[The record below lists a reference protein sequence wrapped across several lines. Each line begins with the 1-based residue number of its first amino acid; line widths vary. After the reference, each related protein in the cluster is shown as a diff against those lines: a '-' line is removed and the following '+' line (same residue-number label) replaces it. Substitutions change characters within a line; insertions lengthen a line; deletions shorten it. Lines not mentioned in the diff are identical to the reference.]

1 MSKLLTNLPMR
12 YFFFLSISWC
22 LLLTSVQTNAQ
33 NNNTITLNLQNGNF
47 KQFVMGVEKQ
57 TTFYFYYN
65 SVDTD
70 SLQINLVVNNATI
83 TQVLQQIFKETDLQ
97 FSIIQQKIFV
107 TRTVQLQNNLGLLYF
122 DPPKDT
128 VKPKNTIAA
137 VQDTTEG
144 KSNNIFVQNKLIYIG
159 KPTASNSGTAVLN
172 GVIKNSK
179 NNEPIVGATVSSGNK
194 SVITDYL
201 GQYSLTLPKGRHLVT
216 VSFAGMRDAL
226 RQLIIYSSGNLNIE
240 MQDEVTTLKTVVVT
254 TQRNSGIKAP
264 KMGVERVTIKQMKVQ
279 PVVFGEADVLRTVLT
294 LPGVTSVGEASTGFN
309 VRGGSADQNLIL
321 FNDAT
326 VFNPSHLFGFFS
338 AFNPNVVKAA
348 ELYKS
353 SIPEKYGGRISSV
366 LDVSVQE
373 GNKKKLGGAGGI
385 GPLTSHLMLEGP
397 LKKEKS
403 SFIIGYRTTYS
414 DWVLKNLKDVGFNN
428 SQASFYDLS
437 LHITHQ
443 IDKKNFLSVTAY
455 TSSDRFKLD
464 RDTLYKYV
472 NNNVNIK
479 WKHIYNNN
487 FFSTFTVGYDNYGYG
502 IESSL
507 KPLDAYELRFKIS
520 QYYLKADFTKT
531 YGNKH
536 RINFGFNSNLFAIEP
551 GNFNPTGTQSLVA
564 PVNIQKEQG
573 IENALYFGDNFEVNS
588 KLAIEAGIRLTAF
601 TALGAST
608 VLNYAPGLERDEA
621 NVIDTSIYKKG
632 QAVKTYFGPEI
643 RLSARYTLSETS
655 SVKFAFN
662 SLRQNIHML
671 SNTTAISPTDI
682 WKLSDAHIKPQ
693 VGQQLSVGYYKT
705 LSNGIE
711 LSSEVYYKWLSNYL
725 DYKSGATLLLN
736 EHIETEVLSSKGK
749 AYGIELMAKKNTG
762 KLTGW
767 LSYTFARTLLR
778 TDDPLTNRP
787 INRGEFYA
795 ANFDKPHS
803 TNLIANYKFSHRF
816 NVSITGVYSTGR
828 PITLPIAV
836 FNYAG
841 GNRVFYSDRNQY
853 RIPDFFRADI
863 SMNIEGNHK
872 VKKLAH
878 SSWSVGVY
886 NLTARKNPYSVYFT
900 TENNQ
905 VKGYQLSIFG
915 SAIPFVTYNFK
926 F

>member
-1 MSKLLTNLPMR
+1 MRNFLFFVFSAYLLFNTVN
-12 YFFFLSISWC
+12 
-22 LLLTSVQTNAQ
+22 VNAQ
-33 NNNTITLNLQNGNF
+33 NNKVSLQLQNAIF
-47 KQFVMGVEKQ
+47 KQFVTQVEKQ
-57 TTFYFYYN
+57 TQFYFYYN
-65 SVDTD
+65 TIDTD
-70 SLQINLVVNNATI
+70 SLNINLNVNDATVQ
-83 TQVLQQIFKETDLQ
+83 QVLQQVFKETDLHYAIVQ
-97 FSIIQQKIFV
+97 NKIFI
-107 TRTVQLQNNLGLLYF
+107 TRTVELQNNLGFVYF
-122 DPPKDT
+122 DSPKDT
-128 VKPKNTIAA
+128 VKLKNSIATI
-137 VQDTTEG
+137 QDTADE
-144 KSNNIFVQNKLIYIG
+144 KSTNIYVQNKLIYIG
-159 KPTASNSGTAVLN
+159 KPTASNSGTAVLS
-172 GVIKNSK
+172 GVIKNIK
-179 NNEPIVGATVSSGNK
+179 NNDPIVGATVSSGNK

-201 GQYSLTLPKGRHLVT
+201 GQYALNLPKGRHLVT
-216 VSFAGMRDAL
+216 VSFSGMRDAL
-226 RQLIIYSSGNLNIE
+226 RQLIIYSSGSLNIE
-240 MQDEVTTLKTVVVT
+240 MQDEVTTLKSVVVT
-254 TQRNSGIKAP
+254 TQKNSGVKAP

-338 AFNPNVVKAA
+338 AFNPNVIKAA

-373 GNKKKLGGAGGI
+373 GNKKKFGGAGGI

-397 LKKEKS
+397 LQKEKS

-414 DWVLKNLKDVGFNN
+414 DWVLKNLKDVSFNN
-428 SQASFYDLS
+428 SQAAFYDLS
-437 LHITHQ
+437 LHVSHQ
-443 IDKKNFLSVTAY
+443 INKKNFIYITAY

-472 NNNVNIK
+472 NNNANIK
-479 WKHIYNNN
+479 WKHIYNSN
-487 FFSTFTVGYDNYGYG
+487 FFSTITVGYDNYGYG

-507 KPLDAYELRFKIS
+507 KPFDAYELKFKMS
-520 QYYLKADFTKT
+520 QYYVKADFTKT
-531 YGNKH
+531 YGKKH
-536 RINFGFNSNLFAIEP
+536 RINFGFNGNYLAIQP
-551 GNFNPTGTQSLVA
+551 GNFNPTGSQSLVV

-573 IENALYFGDNFEVNS
+573 IENSIYFGDNIEVNS
-588 KLAIEAGIRLTAF
+588 KLAVEAGIRLNAF
-601 TALGAST
+601 TALGASK

-621 NVIDTSIYKKG
+621 NVIGSTSYKNG
-632 QAVKTYFGPEI
+632 QAIKTYFGPEI
-643 RLSARYTLSETS
+643 RLSARYTLTETS
-655 SVKFAFN
+655 SVKFALN
-662 SLRQNIHML
+662 TLRQNIHML

-693 VGQQLSVGYYKT
+693 VGQQVSIGYYKT
-705 LSNGIE
+705 LTNGIE
-711 LSSEVYYKWLSNYL
+711 LSSEVYYKRLSNYL

-736 EHIETEVLSSKGK
+736 EHIETEVLSSRGK

-778 TDDPLTNRP
+778 TDDALTNRP

-905 VKGYQLSIFG
+905 IKGYQLSIFG

>member
-1 MSKLLTNLPMR
+1 MRNFLFFVFSAYLLFNT
-12 YFFFLSISWC
+12 
-22 LLLTSVQTNAQ
+22 VQIKAQ
-33 NNNTITLNLQNGNF
+33 NNNTLTLQLQNATF
-47 KQFVMGVEKQ
+47 KQLVSQVEKQ
-57 TTFYFYYN
+57 TQFYFYYN
-65 SVDTD
+65 TIDTD
-70 SLQINLVVNNATI
+70 SLTINLNVNNVPI
-83 TQVLQQIFKETDLQ
+83 QQVLQQVFKETDLHFAIVQ
-97 FSIIQQKIFV
+97 NKIFI
-107 TRTVQLQNNLGLLYF
+107 TRTVELQNNLGFVYF

-128 VKPKNTIAA
+128 IKPKNSIAA
-137 VQDTTEG
+137 IQDTTEE
-144 KSNNIFVQNKLIYIG
+144 KSTNIYVQNKLIYIG
-159 KPTASNSGTAVLN
+159 KPTASNSGTAVLS

-201 GQYSLTLPKGRHLVT
+201 GQYALTLPKGRHLVT
-216 VSFAGMRDAL
+216 VSFSGMRDAL
-226 RQLIIYSSGNLNIE
+226 RQLIIYSSGSLNIE
-240 MQDEVTTLKTVVVT
+240 MQDEVTTLKSVVVT
-254 TQRNSGIKAP
+254 TQKNSGVKAP

-279 PVVFGEADVLRTVLT
+279 PVVFGEADILRTVLT

-338 AFNPNVVKAA
+338 AFNPNVIKAA

-373 GNKKKLGGAGGI
+373 GNKKKFGGAGGI

-397 LKKEKS
+397 LQKEKS
-403 SFIIGYRTTYS
+403 SFIVGYRTTYS
-414 DWVLKNLKDVGFNN
+414 DWVLKNLKDVSFNN

-437 LHITHQ
+437 LHVSHQ
-443 IDKKNFLSVTAY
+443 INKKNFIYITAY

-472 NNNVNIK
+472 NNNANIK

-487 FFSTFTVGYDNYGYG
+487 FFSTITVGYDNYGYG

-507 KPLDAYELRFKIS
+507 KPLDAYELKFKIS
-520 QYYLKADFTKT
+520 QYYVKADFTKT
-531 YGNKH
+531 YGKKH
-536 RINFGFNSNLFAIEP
+536 RINFGFNSNYLAIQP
-551 GNFNPTGTQSLVA
+551 GNFNPTGPQSLVV

-573 IENALYFGDNFEVNS
+573 IENSIYFGDNIEVNS
-588 KLAIEAGIRLTAF
+588 KLAIEAGIRLNAF

-621 NVIDTSIYKKG
+621 NVIESTTYKNG
-632 QAVKTYFGPEI
+632 QAIKTYFGPEI
-643 RLSARYTLSETS
+643 RLSARYTLTETS
-655 SVKFAFN
+655 SVKFALN
-662 SLRQNIHML
+662 TLRQNIHML

-693 VGQQLSVGYYKT
+693 VGQQVSIGYYKT
-705 LSNGIE
+705 LTNGIE
-711 LSSEVYYKWLSNYL
+711 LSSEVYYKRLSNYL

-736 EHIETEVLSSKGK
+736 EHIETEVLSSRGK

-778 TDDPLTNRP
+778 TDDALTNRP

-905 VKGYQLSIFG
+905 IKGYQLSIFG